1 MPAAENP
8 ADLGTQAIVPFK
20 QGDLWTKGPTW
31 LNNPEAQ
38 PKQPEILETEHT
50 KSELAGKKIKTLMAA
65 TTEQTT
71 EINNFIE
78 PMYKQHNYWK
88 LTEE

>member
-1 MPAAENP
+1 MCVFVKNRVNKIKEQSRGNWNYVPTAENP
-8 ADLGTQAIVPFK
+8 ADLGTRAIVPFK

-50 KSELAGKKIKTLMAA
+50 KSELAGK
-65 TTEQTT
+65 
-71 EINNFIE
+71 
-78 PMYKQHNYWK
+78 
-88 LTEE
+88 